1 MKKTI
6 YKLTVLS
13 FFISAFIGVFLVFID
28 FYNDITSRVFLS
40 FFSLFGFCV
49 TALCSLIVQKRK
61 KILSFIGVFLSLIS
75 FIYSLLIIWNILDN
89 LFFSRILYSL
99 ISIVSFI
106 ALTCLLFFI
115 KNDNLCVR
123 VCRHISILIT
133 ILLFILIIMNLWY
146 ISIPTKVFVAII
158 CLLLIGIIT
167 TIIINGLYSNEKKV
181 ETLKVNKYQQLDEL
195 KELLD
200 TLTISKA
207 DFDREKDRILND
219 GKKLKK

>member
-1 MKKTI
+1 
-6 YKLTVLS
+6 
-13 FFISAFIGVFLVFID
+13 
-28 FYNDITSRVFLS
+28 
-40 FFSLFGFCV
+40 
-49 TALCSLIVQKRK
+49 
-61 KILSFIGVFLSLIS
+61 
-75 FIYSLLIIWNILDN
+75 
-89 LFFSRILYSL
+89 
-99 ISIVSFI
+99 
-106 ALTCLLFFI
+106 
-115 KNDNLCVR
+115 
-123 VCRHISILIT
+123 
-133 ILLFILIIMNLWY
+133 MNLWY
-146 ISIPTKVFVAII
+146 ISIPRKVFVAII